1 MKDLKKTNLF
11 DFHEKKGAKF
21 VPFAGYSMPVQYK
34 SGVISEH
41 LHTRSKAGFFDVS
54 HMGQIKIWPKNNEKE
69 KLIQALEKLM
79 PCDLYNLKEN
89 RQTYS
94 LLTNSNGGVIDDLMI
109 ANKVSYF
116 QLVVNASQK
125 KTDYQHLKNNIS
137 QDFDIELEENKSLL
151 AIQGP
156 QSENILSDINSN
168 VKNMKFMD
176 SIDISLAGIDC
187 SISRSGYTGEDGFE
201 ISVHNKN
208 VLQLVEILFKK
219 SELLPIGLGARD
231 SLRLEAGL
239 CLYGNDLT
247 SDITPIE
254 ANLNWVIHKRRREQD
269 SSNIKFLGNTKILN
283 QLEKGPSYLRI
294 GLLPIEKAPMRRESI
309 IYLDEGGETEIGIV
323 TSGGYSPTL
332 NKPISMGRIKS
343 EYLEGLE
350 KVFVKIRDK
359 ILPATITK
367 LPFIKTKYKI

>member
-1 MKDLKKTNLF
+1 MKDLKKTKLF
-11 DFHEKKGAKF
+11 DFHEKNGAKF

-34 SGVISEH
+34 CGVISEH

-94 LLTNSNGGVIDDLMI
+94 LLTNKNGGVIDDLMI
-109 ANKVSYF
+109 ANKDSYF

-125 KTDYQHLKNNIS
+125 MRDYQHLKDNIC
-137 QDFDIELEENKSLL
+137 QDFNIEFEENKSLL

-168 VKNMKFMD
+168 IKTMKFMD

-201 ISVHNKN
+201 ISVHNKD
-208 VLQLVEILFKK
+208 VLQLVEILFKN
-219 SELLPIGLGARD
+219 SVLLPVGLGARD

-254 ANLNWVIHKRRREQD
+254 ANLNWVIHKRRREQG
-269 SSNIKFLGNTKILN
+269 SSNIEFLGNTKIFN
-283 QLEKGPSYLRI
+283 QLEKGPFYLRI
-294 GLLPIEKAPMRRESI
+294 GLLPVEKAPMRNGSI
-309 IYLDEGGETEIGIV
+309 IYLDKEGETEIGIV

-343 EYLEGLE
+343 KYLKDLE
-350 KVFVKIRDK
+350 KVYVKIRDK

>member
-343 EYLEGLE
+343 EYLESLE

>member
-125 KTDYQHLKNNIS
+125 KIDYQHLKNNIS

-309 IYLDEGGETEIGIV
+309 IYLDEVGETEIGIV

>member
-254 ANLNWVIHKRRREQD
+254 ANLNWVIHKRRRKQD

-309 IYLDEGGETEIGIV
+309 IYLDEVGETEIGIV

-367 LPFIKTKYKI
+367 LPFIQTKYKI

>member
-254 ANLNWVIHKRRREQD
+254 ANLNWVIHKRRRKQD

-309 IYLDEGGETEIGIV
+309 IYLDEVGETEIGIV

>member
-294 GLLPIEKAPMRRESI
+294 GLLPIEKAPMRRGSI

-332 NKPISMGRIKS
+332 NKPISMGRLKS

>member
-208 VLQLVEILFKK
+208 VLQLAEILFKK

-254 ANLNWVIHKRRREQD
+254 ANLNWVIHKRRREQV
-269 SSNIKFLGNTKILN
+269 SSNNRFLGNTKILN

>member
-69 KLIQALEKLM
+69 KLIKALEKLM

-208 VLQLVEILFKK
+208 VLQLAEILFKK

>member
-332 NKPISMGRIKS
+332 NKPISMGRLKS

>member
-54 HMGQIKIWPKNNEKE
+54 HMGQIKIWSKNNEKE

-208 VLQLVEILFKK
+208 VLQLAEILFEK

-309 IYLDEGGETEIGIV
+309 IYLDEVGETEIGIV

>member
-94 LLTNSNGGVIDDLMI
+94 LLTNSSGGVIDDLMI

-219 SELLPIGLGARD
+219 SELLPIGVGARD

-269 SSNIKFLGNTKILN
+269 SSNIKFLGNAKILN